1 MIPLALFLVTAVTG
15 TFGAPVKPTDK
26 TSWPLWAHFSEIF
39 ISKDGRVIDR
49 TAGDV
54 TTSEGQ
60 AYGLFFALVADD
72 RQAFTRMLAWT
83 RNNLGG
89 GDLTANLP
97 AWKWGAGADGAW
109 GVIDPTPASDADLW
123 LAYTLLEAG
132 RLWCEPTLTEEG
144 NGVLKLVAA
153 TEVTEVPELGPML
166 MPGPASYFVLD
177 EKLWRVNP
185 SYLFLPAL
193 RRLAALD
200 PSGPWAGVVTSA
212 LRLFREA
219 AVEGLLPDWI
229 AWEPAR
235 KAFVPDPVKGG
246 VASFDAI
253 RLVLW
258 AGVLPAADAATRGLQ
273 EALSGPLT
281 AWQKTGKVPVRVALT
296 SPPAPTPESGPAGYY
311 AALLPLVEL
320 RGDAD
325 DVTRLRVLLATRKRN
340 GLYGTPPAYY
350 DQCLALFG
358 EGFVERRY
366 WFSSEGRLEVR
377 WESRCD

>member
-1 MIPLALFLVTAVTG
+1 VIPLALFLVSAVTG
-15 TFGAPVKPTDK
+15 TFGVPA
-26 TSWPLWAHFSEIF
+26 TSTEKAQWPLWAHFSETF
-39 ISKDGRVIDR
+39 VSKDGRVIDP
-49 TAGDV
+49 TAEGV

-72 RQAFTRMLAWT
+72 RQTFTRMLAWS
-83 RNNLGG
+83 RNNLAN

-97 AWKWGAGADGAW
+97 AWKWGQAADGTW
-109 GVIDPTPASDADLW
+109 SVIDPTPAADADLW

-132 RLWCEPTLTEEG
+132 RLWCEPALSQEG
-144 NGVLKLVAA
+144 YAVLKLV
-153 TEVTEVPELGPML
+153 TEIEVTDVPDLGPVL
-166 MPGPASYFVLD
+166 MPGPAAYFVL
-177 EKLWRVNP
+177 EQKLWRLNP

-193 RRLAALD
+193 QRLAALE
-200 PSGPWAGVVTSA
+200 PAGPWAGVVAST

-219 AVEGLLPDWI
+219 PVDGLLPDWI

-235 KAFVPDPVKGG
+235 KAFVPDPVKGS

-258 AGVLPAADAATRGLQ
+258 AGVLPGADPATRAVQ
-273 EALSGPLT
+273 EFLSGPL
-281 AWQKTGKVPVRVALT
+281 ASWRKTGKVPVRVALS
-296 SPPAPTPESGPAGYY
+296 SPPVPTPESGPAGYY
-311 AALLPLVEL
+311 AALLPLVER

-366 WFSSEGRLEVR
+366 SFSAEGRLEVR
-377 WESRCD
+377 WESRCE